1 MPYAQG
7 MASVTI
13 CVTKPEKKA
22 LKQLALDRDMTVSD
36 LFRTWLRESTG
47 LEQTDGGDISQ
58 RTER

>member
-1 MPYAQG
+1 MPNARG

-13 CVTKPEKKA
+13 CITKAEKKA

-47 LEQTDGGDISQ
+47 LDGRDSGCAEGGDL
-58 RTER
+58 

>member
-1 MPYAQG
+1 MPNARG

-13 CVTKPEKKA
+13 CITKAEKKS

-47 LEQTDGGDISQ
+47 LDDKDC
-58 RTER
+58 R